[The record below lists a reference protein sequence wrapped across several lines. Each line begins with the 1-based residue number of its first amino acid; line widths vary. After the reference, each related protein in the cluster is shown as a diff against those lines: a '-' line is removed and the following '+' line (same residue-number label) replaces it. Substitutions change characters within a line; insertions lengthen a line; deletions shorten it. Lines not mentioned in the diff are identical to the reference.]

1 MTHTSSK
8 CGLDADAG
16 PFRAISM
23 IYLCQQHAPDNLT
36 IKHALQSRLN
46 RASPTPVTFAVRT
59 LRAPTEPYFAPWG
72 MPAKL
77 SLALAVG
84 IAFPLLD
91 WAGGVEEGGWM
102 LALLY
107 GGVPIVFKRQPP

>member
-1 MTHTSSK
+1 MQADVV
-8 CGLDADAG
+8 DAETA
-16 PFRAISM
+16 
-23 IYLCQQHAPDNLT
+23 
-36 IKHALQSRLN
+36 
-46 RASPTPVTFAVRT
+46 RT
-59 LRAPTEPYFAPWG
+59 LRARTGLYFALWG
-72 MPAKL
+72 MATKL

-107 GGVPIVFKRQPP
+107 GGVPIVFKLGAIALIARHDLDEAAHNKLRDQIESGWRETT